1 MRLGGECG
9 AVAERAVVRLQSV
22 AKRYGDGP
30 EILRDVS
37 FALAPGSFH
46 FVTGASGAGKTTLLN
61 IIALAEPPSRGT
73 VTLFDTEAGRAS
85 RAVRAQ
91 LRRRIGTVFQDC
103 RLADELSVAENVA
116 LPLRI
121 DGVPDKARRDN
132 VAALLDWLGI
142 ADRSAAR
149 PSTLSAGDRQRV
161 ALARAIVRRPD
172 LLLADEPVGAGGDD
186 LALLLVGAYER
197 MTQLG
202 TIVLVAT
209 RDTGFAERF
218 AHPRLHLDGGTL
230 SPSGAAS

>member
-1 MRLGGECG
+1 
-9 AVAERAVVRLQSV
+9 VVRLQTV

-30 EILRDVS
+30 EILHDVS

-46 FVTGASGAGKTTLLN
+46 FLTGASGAGKTTLLN
-61 IIALAEPPSRGT
+61 IIALAEPPSGGRIS
-73 VTLFDTEAGRAS
+73 LFDIETGRAS
-85 RAVRAQ
+85 RVVRTR

-103 RLADELSVAENVA
+103 RLADELSVADNVA

-121 DGVPDKARRDN
+121 DGAPEKARRDN
-132 VAALLDWLGI
+132 VAALLEWLGI

-149 PSTLSAGDRQRV
+149 PNALSAADRQRV

-172 LLLADEPVGAGGDD
+172 LLLADEPAGAGGDD
-186 LALLLVGAYER
+186 LALLLIDAYER

-218 AHPRLHLDGGTL
+218 PHPRLHLDGGTL
-230 SPSGAAS
+230 SPSGAAP